1 MSIKKILS
9 IALLIFIPISIAAE
23 YLHWGSLVVFITS
36 ALGIIPLAI
45 WLSTATEEVAIV
57 TGPSIGGLLNAVF
70 GNATELIIA
79 IVALK
84 AGLIDIVKA
93 SITGTIIS
101 NLLLVMGL
109 SMLLGGIRYKEQ
121 EFKPIIARVNGSTM
135 TLAVIAI
142 LLPTMVIYTSNGVEP
157 AAIQNLSLI
166 TAIVLIAVY
175 ALTLLFSLKTHSYLY
190 EVGILELEDSENTDE
205 STTHKPNLWLWIG
218 VLVASTVAVAFESEI
233 FVGVVEETTK
243 GLGLTPLFTGVI
255 LLPIVGGAAEYVTAV
270 GVAMKNN
277 MDLSVSVAMG
287 SSLLVA
293 LLVAPVLVIIGI
305 VIHQPMDLNFNPFEV
320 VAVAIAVTI
329 ANLISLDGRSN
340 WLEGVL
346 LLATYIVLAAAF
358 YFGSPES
365 VVINKPHI
373 LDEESITESR
383 TVVSD
388 TVSTI
393 NPGEPRALKRNN
405 IPKITDSDTLEQ

>member
-9 IALLIFIPISIAAE
+9 IALLVFIPISIAAE
-23 YLHWGSLVVFITS
+23 YLHWGSLTVFITS

-79 IVALK
+79 IVALR

-101 NLLLVMGL
+101 NLLLVMGF

-190 EVGILELEDSENTDE
+190 EVSLLELESENPQNDE
-205 STTHKPNLWLWIG
+205 STAHKPNLWLWIG

-358 YFGSPES
+358 YFHP
-365 VVINKPHI
+365 V
-373 LDEESITESR
+373 T
-383 TVVSD
+383 
-388 TVSTI
+388 
-393 NPGEPRALKRNN
+393 
-405 IPKITDSDTLEQ
+405 

>member
-23 YLHWGSLVVFITS
+23 YLHWGSLAVFITS

-101 NLLLVMGL
+101 NLLLVMGF

-157 AAIQNLSLI
+157 SAIQNLSLI

-190 EVGILELEDSENTDE
+190 EVGLLELESENPQNTKEE

-293 LLVAPVLVIIGI
+293 LLVAPVLVIIGL

-329 ANLISLDGRSN
+329 ANLISIDGRSN

-346 LLATYIVLAAAF
+346 LLATYTVLGAAF
-358 YFGSPES
+358 YFHP
-365 VVINKPHI
+365 
-373 LDEESITESR
+373 IT
-383 TVVSD
+383 
-388 TVSTI
+388 
-393 NPGEPRALKRNN
+393 
-405 IPKITDSDTLEQ
+405 